1 MNVWMKF
8 KFMVVIEVVFVEVV
22 VEFSV
27 IFFYFSDEFVLL
39 SMENIFIEVVIE
51 LFLSVVEFEL

>member
-1 MNVWMKF
+1 
-8 KFMVVIEVVFVEVV
+8 MVVIEVVFVEVV